1 MREIEIKASVQ
12 DPKKIILALKKQG
25 VLLGDPVKQRDV
37 VYAKPNAIDGD
48 RNENWLRI
56 RTEDDHRSIF
66 TLKRQVTNELD
77 SIEHETEI
85 SDPHELTKIIE
96 YLGFTLYSD
105 LTKVRQKAR
114 IGDVEICLDNVEGLG
129 IFIEAELLI
138 ADDED
143 SRGVHE
149 RLWKVLESLGVTRQ
163 HSVLHGYDVL
173 MRKKHGPPEPI
184 RDKIEWT
191 LLFLIQNNQILLG
204 YKKRGFSGGK
214 LSGVGGK
221 VAPGETAEQAAVRE
235 SQEKIGVTP
244 TYFSKVADFDFDEW
258 YKGRRERIHT
268 QVFVC
273 EEWTGDPLESDEMR
287 PEWHACDNLP
297 FTQMWQ
303 DYSYW
308 LPQVTAGDRVKGT
321 FEYDQDNTLLA
332 HSVTLVEDA

>member
-191 LLFLIQNNQILLG
+191 LLFLIQNNPILLCD
-204 YKKRGFSGGK
+204 KKLGVSVVK
-214 LSGVGGK
+214 LRCAVSK
-221 VAPGETAEQAAVRE
+221 CAPVETAEQATVID
-235 SQEKIGVTP
+235 SQ
-244 TYFSKVADFDFDEW
+244 
-258 YKGRRERIHT
+258 
-268 QVFVC
+268 
-273 EEWTGDPLESDEMR
+273 
-287 PEWHACDNLP
+287 
-297 FTQMWQ
+297 
-303 DYSYW
+303 
-308 LPQVTAGDRVKGT
+308 
-321 FEYDQDNTLLA
+321 
-332 HSVTLVEDA
+332 